1 MPFIL
6 QTSGLS
12 KKIGS
17 KALVTDVNIHIPKG
31 EIYGFL
37 GPNGAGKTT
46 VMKMITNLW
55 KPTSGTIEMF
65 GEVLTPKSYEV
76 LKRMGSI
83 IEFPTFYDHMT
94 GRENLQLH
102 CEYMG
107 YYNVDSVESAL
118 QMLDLTSAAD
128 QPVKNYSLGMKERLG
143 IARAIMCKPELL
155 ILDEPTNGLDPAGMK
170 QIRDL
175 LKTLCSEY
183 GITVMISSHIL
194 SEVESIADTVAIIH
208 HGKMMKE
215 IRMQDIEE
223 MNLNYVELS
232 VTDEKRA
239 AYVLT
244 EKLGLQNFKILDSG
258 KIRIYDHAAST
269 QQLTK
274 ILALNDV
281 EVVSIGKKS
290 ETLEDYFLKLTGE
303 VKYIMLK
310 LIRLEWKK
318 NNVGK
323 YIRNV
328 VIMSAL
334 ICLFIFALCYLGIA
348 NDPDTGVPDAVPG
361 NSAIS
366 SSIELFTSMAFLVFT
381 SVMLSTYIVSAYKN
395 KTMNLM
401 FSYPIKRQKI
411 LVSQMLAVWIFN
423 FVALVLTKLLIYGC
437 ILLGSQFMVSSFPLD
452 YNMASMG
459 FYIQLLLKSVVI
471 VTMSFIALFIGM
483 AMKSSKATIVSSF
496 LLIFLTQ
503 ANVGDFSLA
512 DNAILPVVLMVL
524 SLIFAFLSI
533 YNVETKDLN

>member
-1 MPFIL
+1 
-6 QTSGLS
+6 
-12 KKIGS
+12 
-17 KALVTDVNIHIPKG
+17 
-31 EIYGFL
+31 
-37 GPNGAGKTT
+37 
-46 VMKMITNLW
+46 
-55 KPTSGTIEMF
+55 
-65 GEVLTPKSYEV
+65 
-76 LKRMGSI
+76 
-83 IEFPTFYDHMT
+83 
-94 GRENLQLH
+94 
-102 CEYMG
+102 
-107 YYNVDSVESAL
+107 
-118 QMLDLTSAAD
+118 
-128 QPVKNYSLGMKERLG
+128 
-143 IARAIMCKPELL
+143 
-155 ILDEPTNGLDPAGMK
+155 
-170 QIRDL
+170 
-175 LKTLCSEY
+175 
-183 GITVMISSHIL
+183 
-194 SEVESIADTVAIIH
+194 
-208 HGKMMKE
+208 
-215 IRMQDIEE
+215 
-223 MNLNYVELS
+223 
-232 VTDEKRA
+232 
-239 AYVLT
+239 
-244 EKLGLQNFKILDSG
+244 
-258 KIRIYDHAAST
+258 
-269 QQLTK
+269 
-274 ILALNDV
+274 
-281 EVVSIGKKS
+281 
-290 ETLEDYFLKLTGE
+290 
-303 VKYIMLK
+303 MLK

-334 ICLFIFALCYLGIA
+334 ICLFIFALAIWELPMILIR
-348 NDPDTGVPDAVPG
+348 VFLMRRSG

-496 LLIFLTQ
+496 SADFLTQ

>member
-1 MPFIL
+1 
-6 QTSGLS
+6 
-12 KKIGS
+12 
-17 KALVTDVNIHIPKG
+17 
-31 EIYGFL
+31 
-37 GPNGAGKTT
+37 
-46 VMKMITNLW
+46 
-55 KPTSGTIEMF
+55 
-65 GEVLTPKSYEV
+65 
-76 LKRMGSI
+76 
-83 IEFPTFYDHMT
+83 
-94 GRENLQLH
+94 
-102 CEYMG
+102 
-107 YYNVDSVESAL
+107 
-118 QMLDLTSAAD
+118 
-128 QPVKNYSLGMKERLG
+128 
-143 IARAIMCKPELL
+143 
-155 ILDEPTNGLDPAGMK
+155 
-170 QIRDL
+170 
-175 LKTLCSEY
+175 
-183 GITVMISSHIL
+183 
-194 SEVESIADTVAIIH
+194 
-208 HGKMMKE
+208 
-215 IRMQDIEE
+215 
-223 MNLNYVELS
+223 
-232 VTDEKRA
+232 
-239 AYVLT
+239 
-244 EKLGLQNFKILDSG
+244 
-258 KIRIYDHAAST
+258 
-269 QQLTK
+269 
-274 ILALNDV
+274 
-281 EVVSIGKKS
+281 
-290 ETLEDYFLKLTGE
+290 
-303 VKYIMLK
+303 MLK

-328 VIMSAL
+328 VIVSAL

-348 NDPDTGVPDAVPG
+348 NDPDTGVPDAAPG

-395 KTMNLM
+395 KTMSLM

-411 LVSQMLAVWIFN
+411 LISQIFN